1 MKKLLNKFPKLVTFS
16 HIHKISV
23 EQKTFNL
30 PSQQS
35 SVVNYVEYKNHIIA
49 REKVRKTFNLIPF
62 SHSYFFQT
70 TIPSSYRRRCINY
83 IKFNDD
89 DNSTLAKFPKV
100 FV

>member
-16 HIHKISV
+16 HIHKISA

-62 SHSYFFQT
+62 SIFSFIFLSNHNS
-70 TIPSSYRRRCINY
+70 IIIS
-83 IKFNDD
+83 
-89 DNSTLAKFPKV
+89 STLYKLHKV
-100 FV
+100 